1 MIRFLIVFIIVTVN
15 CFAQQK
21 SIFDVA
27 RNGTLHEIEQLYAEN
42 KNCVTEI
49 NEYGF
54 SPLILACY
62 KGNTE
67 VAKFLIEKKANL
79 DYVSDEGT
87 ALMAAVVK
95 GNPKLTKLL
104 LEKGANPNLTNHNGT
119 TSLMYAVKFKNI
131 EIIKLLLEYKANK
144 SLIDKEGNSA
154 FEYAI
159 QTTNEEIINLLK
171 E

>member
-1 MIRFLIVFIIVTVN
+1 MIRFLIMFVIVTVN

-21 SIFDVA
+21 SIFDAA

-42 KNCVTEI
+42 RNCVTEI

-95 GNPKLTKLL
+95 GKNELVKLL
-104 LEKGANPNLTNHNGT
+104 LENGANPNLTNLEGT
-119 TSLMYAVKFKNI
+119 TALMYATRFKNI
-131 EIIKLLLEYKANK
+131 ELVKLLLQCKADKMMVNK
-144 SLIDKEGNSA
+144 DKKTA
-154 FEYAI
+154 FEYAVFS
-159 QTTNEEIINLLK
+159 NNDEIINLLK
-171 E
+171 

>member
-1 MIRFLIVFIIVTVN
+1 MIRFFIVFIITTLN

-27 RNGTLHEIEQLYAEN
+27 RNGTLLEIEQLYTEN
-42 KNCVTEI
+42 KNCISEI

-62 KGNTE
+62 KGNID
-67 VAKFLIEKKANL
+67 VAKFLIEHKSNIN
-79 DYVSDEGT
+79 YVSDEGT

-95 GNPKLTKLL
+95 GNPELTKLL
-104 LEKGANPNLTNHNGT
+104 LEKGANLDLTNHNGT
-119 TSLMYAVKFKNI
+119 TALMYAVKFKNI